1 MFIPEAR
8 LEQTESFTI
17 PWETFVVSDLQSG
30 SHTISDQVISMSHSH
45 RLV

>member
-17 PWETFVVSDLQSG
+17 PWETFVHVSLTQA
-30 SHTISDQVISMSHSH
+30 
-45 RLV
+45 RLSTMQLLSAA